1 MPLYKYE
8 ISQVEKKE
16 GVCRVKEIEKI
27 FQARAFF
34 AVVTQH
40 QRKGEQHHP
49 LGNRAAVDHFAAKLA
64 DAEQNVYHGQQL
76 GFFPQKIQGDAQGN
90 KSRSIF
96 VQRQIRDD
104 PCQQIA
110 VQLPGEREDV
120 GEQEIKDLCGGDGTQ
135 QKKAV
140 FTIALEPFDGADE

>member
-40 QRKGEQHHP
+40 QREGEQHHP

-76 GFFPQKIQGDAQGN
+76 GFFPQKIQGDARAIKAGPYSFSARFGTIPVS
-90 KSRSIF
+90 KS
-96 VQRQIRDD
+96 
-104 PCQQIA
+104 
-110 VQLPGEREDV
+110 
-120 GEQEIKDLCGGDGTQ
+120 
-135 QKKAV
+135 
-140 FTIALEPFDGADE
+140 PFSCRVKGRMLGSRK

>member
-40 QRKGEQHHP
+40 QREGEQHHP

-110 VQLPGEREDV
+110 VQLSGEREDV
-120 GEQEIKDLCGGDGTQ
+120 GEQEIKDLCGGDDTQ